1 MLGANG
7 NTSATESVGS
17 PGLPGLA
24 GENGDVGAMGS
35 AGPAALSWTGA
46 TRALGTCDA
55 PGKRVSFSIKDCMH
69 LNFFVCRSAA
79 LFYVSC
85 F

>member
-55 PGKRVSFSIKDCMH
+55 PGKRVSFSISKTACTREATE
-69 LNFFVCRSAA
+69 FTSGGGG
-79 LFYVSC
+79 
-85 F
+85 